1 MGNKEEIGNNIKK
14 WRQMRNFTQYRLAEA
29 IGKSASTIAM
39 YETGKREPDMDVIEA
54 IADVL
59 NIRIIDLIPSSSN
72 NNWNPDDMAWAD
84 HEDENVRI
92 LARGVSRMSK
102 KDREKLLDVARIMFA
117 EDFREDGTRKDSN
130 KKDSKDDTEL

>member
-1 MGNKEEIGNNIKK
+1 
-14 WRQMRNFTQYRLAEA
+14 
-29 IGKSASTIAM
+29 
-39 YETGKREPDMDVIEA
+39 
-54 IADVL
+54 
-59 NIRIIDLIPSSSN
+59 
-72 NNWNPDDMAWAD
+72 MAWAD